1 MHTGGIRHKTRLL
14 LRVLQRFH
22 NDSVFSDDVERL
34 HAVLI
39 AAQHYIYSSRQL
51 FKLAQDAFKRAVPP
65 VNSATSRCQKL
76 LDAALELGL
85 QVRIL
90 RTTTKNFATQV
101 TVFVCVCVANAYNT
115 ASAVFIRRS
124 ESGFFSVHFCD

>member
-1 MHTGGIRHKTRLL
+1 MLDYVIT
-14 LRVLQRFH
+14 
-22 NDSVFSDDVERL
+22 DDVERL

-65 VNSATSRCQKL
+65 VNSATPRCQKL

-85 QVRIL
+85 QVRMLDYITHL
-90 RTTTKNFATQV
+90 WSVFFFFFAGR
-101 TVFVCVCVANAYNT
+101 NT
-115 ASAVFIRRS
+115 
-124 ESGFFSVHFCD
+124 GCCH